1 MPTAPHI
8 ELLDRLMSAL
18 VGGVYSVKLP
28 VVGVAGDG
36 TKVEGATRDSWRGDI
51 DRRWGLGLGL

>member
-1 MPTAPHI
+1 MASHI
-8 ELLDRLMSAL
+8 EPLDRLMSAL

-36 TKVEGATRDSWRGDI
+36 TKAEGVISES
-51 DRRWGLGLGL
+51 

>member
-1 MPTAPHI
+1 MSIASHI

-28 VVGVAGDG
+28 VVGVVGYG
-36 TKVEGATRDSWRGDI
+36 TKAEGCES
-51 DRRWGLGLGL
+51 